1 MVVWQEEEF
10 WAKADEAADRIQLFR
25 LWDRKCD
32 WKFDQHGSVTC
43 KPFDIKRDELQFSRP
58 ENSTSNSDHSFM

>member
-10 WAKADEAADRIQLFR
+10 WAKADEVANRIQLFR

-32 WKFDQHGSVTC
+32 WKFDQHES
-43 KPFDIKRDELQFSRP
+43 II
-58 ENSTSNSDHSFM
+58 STEMN